1 MDEFNLR
8 SLEKLAVQIFEL
20 IVSFPMTMVHL
31 VYKPRQVFE
40 TLVHLDDEKQEQYGD
55 GKIGYTSPMLFAIA
69 ALVLQSSFDWSI
81 SHAFSTSGMS
91 EQAVSVNLVT
101 YIGQFFF
108 FAFATAWI
116 AASTIERSG
125 EVSTLHKALYVGCY
139 ASGIGLF
146 RTISLNLSNTF
157 YFFGSASRAGDHKVF
172 IIIGLVFSLC
182 SALFALWQLAA
193 VMYGLSIV
201 LNIKKRSA
209 LWVLVKAAACS
220 LPLIVFLY
228 LVLSSGGIV
237 SFVRLSSAWEAAS
250 MGNYALA
257 IEHLDYIRRM
267 EGFEGSQNSIAL
279 QQLQLRTY
287 CYRRWLPAYGRI
299 RQRVAKLRD
308 SIDETYDRKHVNKEL
323 YWVLKAVGPSVLSK
337 EPMMTVTDTAI
348 LEERLNRQR
357 VQITHRMLTSK
368 SKPHWPIPH
377 PVFLTVATTGAMPG
391 KDQDAQSLKEEL
403 DYLVFC
409 LDVGSMTMLDHLT
422 TVGKQLPPSVGKLE
436 PTLAVH
442 DIAVS
447 VMVGI
452 HSLKN

>member
-1 MDEFNLR
+1 
-8 SLEKLAVQIFEL
+8 
-20 IVSFPMTMVHL
+20 
-31 VYKPRQVFE
+31 
-40 TLVHLDDEKQEQYGD
+40 
-55 GKIGYTSPMLFAIA
+55 
-69 ALVLQSSFDWSI
+69 
-81 SHAFSTSGMS
+81 
-91 EQAVSVNLVT
+91 
-101 YIGQFFF
+101 
-108 FAFATAWI
+108 
-116 AASTIERSG
+116 
-125 EVSTLHKALYVGCY
+125 
-139 ASGIGLF
+139 
-146 RTISLNLSNTF
+146 
-157 YFFGSASRAGDHKVF
+157 
-172 IIIGLVFSLC
+172 
-182 SALFALWQLAA
+182 
-193 VMYGLSIV
+193 
-201 LNIKKRSA
+201 
-209 LWVLVKAAACS
+209 
-220 LPLIVFLY
+220 
-228 LVLSSGGIV
+228 
-237 SFVRLSSAWEAAS
+237 

-409 LDVGSMTMLDHLT
+409 LDVGSMTMLEHLT